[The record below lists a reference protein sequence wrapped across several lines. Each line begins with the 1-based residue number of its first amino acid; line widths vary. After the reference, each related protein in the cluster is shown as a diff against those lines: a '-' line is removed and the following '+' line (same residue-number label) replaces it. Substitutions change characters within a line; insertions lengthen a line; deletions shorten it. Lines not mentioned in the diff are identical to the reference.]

1 MKKVSIVIGLYNS
14 EKTIEAVLEEIKD
27 TFDKNDKYIYE
38 VILVDDFSPDG
49 VYALVR
55 KRKEY

>member
-14 EKTIEAVLEEIKD
+14 EKTIEAVLEEIKEA
-27 TFDKNDKYIYE
+27 FSKSDKYFYE

-49 VYALVR
+49 V
-55 KRKEY
+55 